1 MDAVPDYHQHKCA
14 VWAKEGEGEESD
26 EGERGEDDAAG
37 PQMKR
42 KERFVMTMP
51 EKSGRGD
58 AGRDAEGERE
68 RDANG
73 ARTSERGRVSLRADM
88 RYGAYTA
95 RTSAS

>member
-58 AGRDAEGERE
+58 AGRDAGESGREMRTARE
-68 RDANG
+68 RA
-73 ARTSERGRVSLRADM
+73 SEAE
-88 RYGAYTA
+88 
-95 RTSAS
+95 